1 MNAHQAAIAAV
12 APFRKSAN
20 KPPRVE
26 IERREDGAL
35 VVRNP
40 YALIPPPENLIA
52 PFKRWAREAGDRIWL
67 AERTPGQ
74 DGWREVSYAEA
85 FDLIGR
91 IAAGLIARGL
101 NGEATPLMI
110 LSGNSIDHA
119 LMTYGAILAGCPVA
133 PVSRAYSTMSSDFA
147 KLKHVF
153 ALVEPKA
160 IWADDLTPY
169 AKALNALD
177 LTGVKLFHAV
187 KGADGFASEPISALV
202 TEPGG
207 KTAEDAYDR
216 LTFDTVAKYLFTSGS
231 TGMPKAAINT
241 HRMMCTNA
249 AMLRSML
256 ADAENEPPTVT
267 LSWLPWNHTFGGNSV
282 LNGTTTWG
290 GTLYLDGGAPT
301 PQGFAE
307 TLRNLRE
314 ISPTAYSNVPAAWA
328 ALTPELE
335 RDDALAA
342 TFFKRLKGLAYGG
355 AALSQD
361 LGDRIQSVAVKMTGE
376 RLSFSSGYGATET
389 APTIMNVHWT
399 TERMGLIGLPLPGV
413 EIKLAPVGTKLEV
426 RARGACITPGYLKR
440 PDLTAKAFDEEG
452 FYCLGDAAKFVDPDD
467 PAKGFV
473 FDGRVVEDFK
483 LDTGTFVNAGRLRIQ
498 AIEAGGGLIQD
509 ALVAGLDRPF
519 AAVLAWPNLA
529 NIKALT
535 GADMTAAEAATDA
548 RVLQR
553 LEAGLKAHNARNP
566 GSSTQI
572 RRLAVLVAPPDLEA
586 GEITD
591 KGYVNQA
598 LSLERRA
605 GDVARLYA
613 DKPDSG
619 IVSA

>member
-1 MNAHQAAIAAV
+1 MNAHQPVDVAAV
-12 APFRKSAN
+12 PFRKSAN

-26 IERREDGAL
+26 IERRADGTMI
-35 VVRNP
+35 VRNP
-40 YALIPPPENLIA
+40 YPLIAPPENLIA
-52 PFKRWAREAGDRIWL
+52 PFRRWAKEAPDRIWL
-67 AERTPGQ
+67 AERVPGKE
-74 DGWREVSYAEA
+74 GWREVTYGQAL
-85 FDLIGR
+85 DLIER

-101 NGEATPLMI
+101 KGEGAPLMI

-147 KLKHVF
+147 KLRHVF
-153 ALVEPKA
+153 DLVAPKA
-160 IWADDLTPY
+160 IWADDLRPY
-169 AKALNALD
+169 AKGLAALGLD
-177 LTGVKLFHAV
+177 GVKLFHSAE
-187 KGADGFASEPISALV
+187 GAEGFASEPLSALLAA
-202 TEPGG
+202 PGG
-207 KTAEDAYDR
+207 DAASQAYAA

-241 HRMMCTNA
+241 HRMMCVNA
-249 AMLRSML
+249 AMMRSML
-256 ADAENEPPTVT
+256 LDPEGEPPAVT

-290 GTLYLDGGAPT
+290 GTLYIDGGAPT

-307 TLRNLRE
+307 TLRNLKE

-328 ALTPELE
+328 ALVPELE
-335 RDDALAA
+335 RDEGLAR
-342 TFFKRLKGLAYGG
+342 TFFRNLRGLAYGG

-361 LGDRIQSVAVKMTGE
+361 LGDRLQAVAVRMTGA
-376 RLSFSSGYGATET
+376 RISFSSGYGATET

-426 RARGACITPGYLKR
+426 RARGACITPGYLRR
-440 PDLTAKAFDEEG
+440 PDLTAKAFDDEG
-452 FYCLGDAAKFVDPDD
+452 FYALGDAAKFVDPED

-509 ALVAGLDRPF
+509 ALVAGLDRPYV
-519 AAVLAWPNLA
+519 AILAWPNLA
-529 NIKALT
+529 ACKALT
-535 GADMTAAEAATDA
+535 SAEMTAAEAAADPRILNA
-548 RVLQR
+548 

-566 GSSTQI
+566 GSSTRI
-572 RRLAVLVAPPDLEA
+572 KRALVLTEPPNPEA

-605 GDVARLYA
+605 GDVARVYA
-613 DKPDSG
+613 DAPDSA
-619 IVSA
+619 IVVA

>member
-1 MNAHQAAIAAV
+1 VNAHQKVSAV
-12 APFRKSAN
+12 DAPFRKTAN
-20 KPPRVE
+20 KPARVE
-26 IERREDGAL
+26 IEKRDDGTL
-35 VVRNP
+35 IVRNP
-40 YALIPPPENLIA
+40 YPLREPPENLIA
-52 PFKRWAREAGDRIWL
+52 PFKRWAKEAPDRIWL
-67 AERTPGQ
+67 AERVPGK
-74 DGWREVSYAEA
+74 DGWREVAYAQA

-101 NGEATPLMI
+101 KGESAPLMI
-110 LSGNSIDHA
+110 LSGNSVDHA

-153 ALVEPKA
+153 NLVEPKA
-160 IWADDLTPY
+160 IWADDLRPY
-169 AKALNALD
+169 AKGLAALD
-177 LTGVKLFHAV
+177 LSGVKLFHGSE
-187 KGADGFASEPISALV
+187 GAQGCQSEPMAALLA
-202 TEPGG
+202 EPGG
-207 KTAEDAYDR
+207 DVAKAAYEA

-241 HRMMCTNA
+241 HRMMCVNA

-256 ADAENEPPTVT
+256 ADEGAEPPAVT

-290 GTLYLDGGAPT
+290 GTLYLDGGSPT

-307 TLRNLRE
+307 TLRNLKE

-335 RDDALAA
+335 RDAELARV
-342 TFFKRLKGLAYGG
+342 FFKQLKGLAYGG

-361 LGDRIQSVAVKMTGE
+361 LGDRIQAVAVRETGE
-376 RLSFSSGYGATET
+376 RLPFSSGYGATET

-413 EIKLAPVGTKLEV
+413 EIKLAPVGTKMEV

-452 FYCLGDAAKFVDPDD
+452 FYCLGDAAKFVDAND
-467 PAKGFV
+467 PAAGFV

-509 ALVAGLDRPF
+509 ALVAGLDKPF
-519 AAVLAWPNLA
+519 VGVLVWLNLA
-529 NIKALT
+529 NVKALT
-535 GADMTAAEAATDA
+535 GEDLTAAEAAADA
-548 RVLQR
+548 RILTA

-572 RRLAVLVAPPDLEA
+572 RRALVLVEPANLEA
-586 GEITD
+586 GETTD

-598 LSLERRA
+598 LSLDRRA
-605 GDVARLYA
+605 ADVARLYA
-613 DKPDSG
+613 EVPDSG
-619 IVSA
+619 IVTA

>member
-1 MNAHQAAIAAV
+1 MSAAPELRLSD
-12 APFRKSAN
+12 APFRKSGN
-20 KPPRVE
+20 KTPRVE
-26 IERREDGAL
+26 IERRDDGTMI
-35 VVRNP
+35 VRNP
-40 YALIPPPENLIA
+40 HALMTPPENLIA
-52 PFKRWAREAGDRIWL
+52 PFKRWPKAAPDRIWL
-67 AERTPGQ
+67 AERVPGQ
-74 DGWREVSYAEA
+74 DGWREVTYAQA
-85 FDLIGR
+85 LDKIGR
-91 IAAGLIARGL
+91 IARGLIERGL
-101 NGEATPLMI
+101 SGESAPLMI
-110 LSGNSIDHA
+110 LSGNSVDHA

-133 PVSRAYSTMSSDFA
+133 PVSRAYSTMSTDFA

-160 IWADDLTPY
+160 IWADDLRPY
-169 AKALNALD
+169 AKGLGALD
-177 LTGVKLFHAV
+177 LSGVKLFHGSEGVA
-187 KGADGFASEPISALV
+187 GFQSEPMAALMA
-202 TEPGG
+202 EPGG
-207 KTAEDAYDR
+207 EVAEAAYQK
-216 LTFDTVAKYLFTSGS
+216 LSFDTVAKYLFTSGS

-241 HRMMCTNA
+241 HRMMCVNA

-256 ADAENEPPTVT
+256 ADEAAEPPAVT

-290 GTLYLDGGAPT
+290 GTLYLDGGSPT

-307 TLRNLRE
+307 TLRNLKE

-335 RDDALAA
+335 RDAELAA
-342 TFFKRLKGLAYGG
+342 TFFKQLKGLAYGG

-361 LGDRIQSVAVKMTGE
+361 LGDRIQTVAVRETGT
-376 RLSFSSGYGATET
+376 RLPFSSGYGATET
-389 APTIMNVHWT
+389 APTIMNVHWA

-413 EIKLAPVGTKLEV
+413 EIKLAPVGTKMEV

-440 PDLTAKAFDEEG
+440 ADLTAKAFDEEG
-452 FYCLGDAAKFVDPDD
+452 FYCLGDAAKFVDADD

-509 ALVAGLDRPF
+509 ALVAGLDKPYVG
-519 AAVLAWPNLA
+519 VLAWANLA
-529 NIKALT
+529 NVKALT
-535 GADMTAAEAATDA
+535 GEDLSAGEAATDA
-548 RVLQR
+548 RILAALQ
-553 LEAGLKAHNARNP
+553 AGLATHNARNP

-572 RRLAVLVAPPDLEA
+572 KRLIVMTEPPNLEA

-605 GDVARLYA
+605 ADVARLYA
-613 DKPDSG
+613 DAPDSG
-619 IVSA
+619 VVTA